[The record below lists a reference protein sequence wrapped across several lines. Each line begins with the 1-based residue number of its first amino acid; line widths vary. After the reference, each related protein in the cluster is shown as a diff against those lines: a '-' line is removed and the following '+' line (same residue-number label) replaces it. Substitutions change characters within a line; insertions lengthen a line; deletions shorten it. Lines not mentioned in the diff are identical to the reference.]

1 MMFGDGSKDMTEE
14 MQEYREKQKE
24 AELRLLGTMLFQS
37 VLLAFC
43 IMLYVNWSWSHFNT
57 AYESAI
63 FYGFAGFSVQAA
75 FYFIYRA
82 VFEDSSDHRR
92 QLKRMRNKNRQRM
105 AHLKFEQEK
114 AQLEA
119 VLGQQMSIY
128 QNNLGAAM
136 ADNVITP
143 PRVRGVGGKLGRNPA
158 TYGTNTTASATS
170 TTASASPTVSAS
182 NSRITGDRP
191 TQDNGNTSWT
201 EADLRPI
208 LAEIIRRLDSIE
220 FSTTGHTRPDSSS
233 RGSRP
238 RTSRREPP
246 VRCGATTLEGKTCT
260 RRVKGGGLCWQHR

>member
-1 MMFGDGSKDMTEE
+1 MQSGIPIGTNPLLETMMFGDGSRDMTEE

-128 QNNLGAAM
+128 QSNLGAAM

-143 PRVRGVGGKLGRNPA
+143 QESEVLAGNLSEIQQLMAQLQQLQQVQQQPQQAQQSQPVTAESLGIDRHRIMGIPVGPKLTLDQSLPK
-158 TYGTNTTASATS
+158 SSQDS
-170 TTASASPTVSAS
+170 TVLNLAPQ
-182 NSRITGDRP
+182 G
-191 TQDNGNTSWT
+191 TQDQIVAQ
-201 EADLRPI
+201 EAADLEQA
-208 LAEIIRRLDSIE
+208 AESL
-220 FSTTGHTRPDSSS
+220 
-233 RGSRP
+233 
-238 RTSRREPP
+238 
-246 VRCGATTLEGKTCT
+246 
-260 RRVKGGGLCWQHR
+260 Q

>member
-1 MMFGDGSKDMTEE
+1 MQSGIPIGTNPLLETMMFGDGSKDMTEE

-143 PRVRGVGGKLGRNPA
+143 QESEVLAGNLGEIQQLMAQLQQLQQLQQQPQQAKQSRPVTAESLGIDRHRIMGIPVGPKLTLDQSLPKSSEDSTVLNLAPQ
-158 TYGTNTTASATS
+158 GTRDQVVAQEA
-170 TTASASPTVSAS
+170 
-182 NSRITGDRP
+182 
-191 TQDNGNTSWT
+191 
-201 EADLRPI
+201 ADLEQA
-208 LAEIIRRLDSIE
+208 AENL
-220 FSTTGHTRPDSSS
+220 
-233 RGSRP
+233 
-238 RTSRREPP
+238 
-246 VRCGATTLEGKTCT
+246 
-260 RRVKGGGLCWQHR
+260 Q

>member
-1 MMFGDGSKDMTEE
+1 MQSGIPIGTNPLLETMMFGDGSKDMTEE

-63 FYGFAGFSVQAA
+63 FYGFAGFSIQAA

-92 QLKRMRNKNRQRM
+92 QLKRMRNKNRQSM
-105 AHLKFEQEK
+105 AHLKFQQEK

-119 VLGQQMSIY
+119 VLAQQMSIY
-128 QNNLGAAM
+128 QNNLGTAM

-143 PRVRGVGGKLGRNPA
+143 QESEVLAGNLGEIQQLMAQLQQLQQLQQQPQQVQQSKPVTAESLGIDRHRIMGIPLGPKLTLDQSLPK
-158 TYGTNTTASATS
+158 SSQDS
-170 TTASASPTVSAS
+170 TVLNLAPQ
-182 NSRITGDRP
+182 G
-191 TQDNGNTSWT
+191 TQDQVVAQQA
-201 EADLRPI
+201 ADLEQA
-208 LAEIIRRLDSIE
+208 AENL
-220 FSTTGHTRPDSSS
+220 
-233 RGSRP
+233 
-238 RTSRREPP
+238 
-246 VRCGATTLEGKTCT
+246 
-260 RRVKGGGLCWQHR
+260 Q

>member
-1 MMFGDGSKDMTEE
+1 MQSGIPIGTNPLLETMMFGDGSKDMTEE

-143 PRVRGVGGKLGRNPA
+143 QESEVLAGNLGEIQQLMAQIQQLQQLQQQPQQAQQSQPVTAESLGIDRHRIMGIPVGPKLTLDQSLPKSSEDSTVLNLAPQ
-158 TYGTNTTASATS
+158 GTRDQIVAQEA
-170 TTASASPTVSAS
+170 
-182 NSRITGDRP
+182 
-191 TQDNGNTSWT
+191 
-201 EADLRPI
+201 ADLEQA
-208 LAEIIRRLDSIE
+208 AENL
-220 FSTTGHTRPDSSS
+220 
-233 RGSRP
+233 
-238 RTSRREPP
+238 
-246 VRCGATTLEGKTCT
+246 
-260 RRVKGGGLCWQHR
+260 Q